1 MKETMYRFILI
12 LCFCLAMVGGV
23 MMQNSAVKWTKA
35 EPRQVLLVDAYERY
49 SESGTPSW
57 TGIFRDKKLNTRFE
71 WSIEP
76 RTYREFIATNA
87 PQDMV
92 VTASR
97 ERMNDP
103 TTPGAT
109 IFFGITFVVFGLIG
123 VLWNFIA
130 VIFFRDPY
138 RFH

>member
-1 MKETMYRFILI
+1 MKETMYRFLLI
-12 LCFCLAMVGGV
+12 LVFLGAIFGGAAM
-23 MMQNSAVKWTKA
+23 QQSAIKWTKA

-103 TTPGAT
+103 STPGAT
-109 IFFGITFVVFGLIG
+109 IFFGIAFAVFGVIG
-123 VLWNFIA
+123 VFWNLIA

-138 RFH
+138 RFR